1 MQKNDLK
8 IISFSA
14 PSGAGKT
21 TIARYIEKQNDNL
34 EFSVSA
40 TTRKKRGDEIDGKD
54 YYFISQSKFREC
66 VRKNEFVEWEEV
78 YPSQYYGT
86 LKSEI
91 KRMWNEGKIPILDID
106 VIGALN
112 AKKMFGNR
120 ILTIFVAPP
129 SLKVLKERLIKR
141 GTDDEESL
149 RKRLEKAEEE
159 LSYSDQFDT
168 ILVNDVLEESFEKAQ
183 KLVDVFLKTS

>member
-1 MQKNDLK
+1 MQENDPK

-21 TIARYIEKQNDNL
+21 TIARQAEKQNDNL

-54 YYFISQSKFREC
+54 YYFISQSKFREHI
-66 VRKNEFVEWEEV
+66 RKNEFVEWEEV
-78 YPSQYYGT
+78 YPNQYYGT
-86 LKSEI
+86 LKSEVE
-91 KRMWNEGKIPILDID
+91 RMWDEGKIPILDID
-106 VIGALN
+106 VMGALN
-112 AKKMFGNR
+112 AKKIYVDR

-129 SLKVLKERLIKR
+129 SLEVLKERLIKR

-149 RKRLEKAEEE
+149 RKRLEKAEKE
-159 LSYSDQFDT
+159 LSYANQFDT
-168 ILVNDVLEESFEKAQ
+168 ILVNDDLEESFQKAQ
-183 KLVDVFLKTS
+183 ELVDAFLKT